1 MATVGRRNVP
11 GRLVE
16 VIPPEGKAWLTAV
29 VVDHEGTVRVD
40 YAACPVWGG
49 CVLKRSQYRRI
60 RDMEERDENVE

>member
-1 MATVGRRNVP
+1 MATAGRRNTP

-16 VIPPEGKAWLTAV
+16 IIPPDGKKWLTAV
-29 VVDHEGTVRVD
+29 VMDWNGTVRVD

-60 RDMEERDENVE
+60 RDMEEPDENVE

>member
-1 MATVGRRNVP
+1 MAIGRRNTP

-16 VIPPEGKAWLTAV
+16 IIPPDGKAWLTAV
-29 VVDHEGTVRVD
+29 VVDREGTVRVD

-60 RDMEERDENVE
+60 RDKEEPDAELE